1 MTKKLYYIKQ
11 GRKYVPVSEYD
22 SDLMDSFPK
31 GCHIIMS
38 YPGGKSIRYGIDPAY
53 APMIA
58 AGRVAED
65 AISSAM
71 YKESEARPKE
81 RPITERQRAA
91 WEEMKAAF
99 DDEFFSLTFSSCR
112 DLAEAAV
119 KAMQDEADKLLEH
132 PSVREAYEH
141 FLFMAKL
148 VTDENKKQ

>member
-1 MTKKLYYIKQ
+1 MTKKLYYVKQ

-22 SDLMDSFPK
+22 SDLLDSFPK

-38 YPGGKSIRYGIDPAY
+38 YPGGKSTHYGIDPSY

-58 AGRVAED
+58 AGRVAQD
-65 AISSAM
+65 AIAHAI

-81 RPITERQRAA
+81 RPITKRQRAA

-99 DDEFFSLTFSSCR
+99 GDEFFSLTFSSTR
-112 DLAEAAV
+112 DLAEVGV
-119 KAMQDEADKLLEH
+119 KAMQEEADKLLEH
-132 PSVREAYEH
+132 PSVKEAYEH

-148 VTDENKKQ
+148 VADENKKQ